1 MRKVHNDVKKMLI
14 EQAVRPGDTVLDCG
28 CGRGGDWHKWKHVGA
43 NVTGVDPDPVSL
55 LEASSR
61 AMNIG
66 LDALIV
72 QGDVRDVRNGPFDIV
87 CYNFSLHYI
96 FESDKTLAASVAA
109 IARAVKR
116 GGLLIGITPEASRI
130 AQYVGESRARTDALG
145 NTVEIRDAATLAVH
159 VTDGPFYADGPKLEP
174 ILCRERLMAALA
186 PCFELRAWRP
196 MLAHETG
203 LISDIYASFIF
214 RRV

>member
-1 MRKVHNDVKKMLI
+1 MLI
-14 EQAVRPGDTVLDCG
+14 GQTVRPGDIVLDCG

-72 QGDVRDVRNGPFDIV
+72 QGDVRDVRNGPFDVV

-96 FESDKTLAASVAA
+96 FESAETLATSIAA
-109 IARAVKR
+109 IARAVKP

-130 AQYVGESRARTDALG
+130 REYIGVGNSARTDTLG
-145 NTVEIRDAATLAVH
+145 NTVELRDAATLAVR
-159 VTDGPFYADGPKLEP
+159 VADGPFYADGPKLEP
-174 ILCRERLMAALA
+174 ILCRERLMAALT
-186 PCFELRAWRP
+186 PCFELRAWKP
-196 MLAHETG
+196 MLAHKTG
-203 LISDIYASFIF
+203 LISDIYAAFIF
-214 RRV
+214 RRL